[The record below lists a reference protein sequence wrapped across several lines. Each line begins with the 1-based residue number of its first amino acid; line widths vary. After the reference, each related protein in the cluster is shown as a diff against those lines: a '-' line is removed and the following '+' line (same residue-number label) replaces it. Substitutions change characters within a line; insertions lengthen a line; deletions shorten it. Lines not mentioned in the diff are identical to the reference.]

1 MDYSDRTKRWW
12 IHLGSHVGGLS
23 RTGSRQ
29 REGGASLSRTPPT
42 WRRVGGPGAFP
53 SFLLPPTKNP
63 TTTAERAQ
71 WFPSEGGDRR
81 GGDAATIDVL
91 RFESEPS
98 QKATNDVNWFRWED
112 ETGEGAHNVYVEMPP
127 RNFL

>member
-1 MDYSDRTKRWW
+1 
-12 IHLGSHVGGLS
+12 G
-23 RTGSRQ
+23 
-29 REGGASLSRTPPT
+29 
-42 WRRVGGPGAFP
+42 RRVAVSYSTYVAPGWRP
-53 SFLLPPTKNP
+53 GRLPFLSAPAHQHP

-112 ETGEGAHNVYVEMPP
+112 ETGEGAHNVDEIL
-127 RNFL
+127 RSIKDSREHDDLCLEHKLDLTEAL